1 MIRTKK
7 DLEKIRAKQ
16 MPLIK
21 MREGKKRFRIVV
33 ALGEENISAKET
45 LNEFIKVLDELEI
58 FDCAVFFGPK
68 SSINETPV
76 VEIHGKNTSIT
87 YINATKEVVPLIVKS
102 HIVEGKVLNTHVY
115 KEEK

>member
-7 DLEKIRAKQ
+7 DLEKIKAQQ

-33 ALGEENISAKET
+33 ALGEENASAKET
-45 LNEFIKVLDELEI
+45 LNEFIKVLDELKI

-68 SSINETPV
+68 SPISEIPV
-76 VEIHGKNTSIT
+76 VEVHGKNTSTT
-87 YINATKEVVPLIVKS
+87 YVNVTKDIVPLIIKS
-102 HIVEGKVLNTHVY
+102 HIIEGKILNTHVY
-115 KEEK
+115 KGDK